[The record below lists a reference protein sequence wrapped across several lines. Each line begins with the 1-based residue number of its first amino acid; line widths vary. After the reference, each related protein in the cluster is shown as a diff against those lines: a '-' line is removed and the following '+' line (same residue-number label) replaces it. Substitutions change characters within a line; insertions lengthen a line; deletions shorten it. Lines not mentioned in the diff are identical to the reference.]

1 MDHPE
6 NKHASKEHT
15 SPSDQDGEGVRIIE
29 RGTRSAR
36 SVMLYK
42 TLAVVLAAGGIGY
55 LMMGRQ
61 TLPDSGEVAT
71 DERASDRPSI
81 AAMQSAS
88 LEATAVPR
96 DMTPPPAVS
105 GGDLPSAD
113 LSSVDLSSVDLADV
127 IPPGMEPT
135 AAEVIDEL
143 HKAGIHSGIGAFNPP
158 GTSPPLIGLAVPEDF
173 KLPEGY
179 VRHYQATDDGQ
190 RIEPILMYSP
200 DFEFFDSAG
209 RRIEIPADRVVPPGM
224 APPGLT
230 TRRITV
236 PPPLPSGK
244 PSP

>member
-6 NKHASKEHT
+6 KNHASMTQASKKHT
-15 SPSDQDGEGVRIIE
+15 SPSKQDGEGVRITE
-29 RGTRSAR
+29 HGARSAR
-36 SVMLYK
+36 SVLLYK

-55 LMMGRQ
+55 LMMGSQ
-61 TLPDSGEVAT
+61 TPSDTGQTAI
-71 DERASDRPSI
+71 DEHAPDRPGI
-81 AAMQSAS
+81 AAMQPTSS
-88 LEATAVPR
+88 GTTAVPR
-96 DMTPPPAVS
+96 EMTPPPHLP
-105 GGDLPSAD
+105 GGDLSSMD
-113 LSSVDLSSVDLADV
+113 LSEV
-127 IPPGMEPT
+127 IPPGMEPGMEPT

-209 RRIEIPADRVVPPGM
+209 RRIDIPADRVVPPGM

-230 TRRITV
+230 SRRITV

-244 PSP
+244 PSI

>member
-1 MDHPE
+1 ML
-6 NKHASKEHT
+6 
-15 SPSDQDGEGVRIIE
+15 
-29 RGTRSAR
+29 
-36 SVMLYK
+36 LYK

-55 LMMGRQ
+55 LMMDGQ
-61 TLPDSGEVAT
+61 APSDSGQTVI
-71 DERASDRPSI
+71 DERASDRPGI
-81 AAMQSAS
+81 AAMQPTSS
-88 LEATAVPR
+88 GTTAVPR
-96 DMTPPPAVS
+96 DMTPPPAVP
-105 GGDLPSAD
+105 GGD
-113 LSSVDLSSVDLADV
+113 LSSVDMSSMDLADV

-173 KLPEGY
+173 ELPEGY

-209 RRIEIPADRVVPPGM
+209 RPIDIPADRVVPPGM

-230 TRRITV
+230 SHRITV

-244 PSP
+244 PSI